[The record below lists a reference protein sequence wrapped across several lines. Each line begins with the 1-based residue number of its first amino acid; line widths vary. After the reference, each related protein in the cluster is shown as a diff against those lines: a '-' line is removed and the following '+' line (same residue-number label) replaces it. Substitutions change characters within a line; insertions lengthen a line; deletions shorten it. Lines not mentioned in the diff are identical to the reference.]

1 METIHI
7 YTDGACSGN
16 PGPGG
21 AAAILIRD
29 GKIYHRVGRGYKMT
43 TNNRM
48 EILAVTY
55 GAKAAL
61 QRIPEPSGIIFHTDS
76 QIVYGGLALGWKKNA
91 NKDLWKELD
100 TVLTDLRKT
109 HKVHFEKAKGHSDD
123 MWNNAVD
130 ALAVK
135 LRMLPEKKLLEDSE
149 YGNNPGAEA
158 HTLFSSAEND
168 SRTNIEY
175 AIRELVR
182 RQSTENDISMAEIL
196 AKEPVPAGVTFK
208 KAFGIYVGCMKQ
220 VEGDKFLVIRNN
232 EQIEL

>member
-1 METIHI
+1 MNTIHI

-29 GKIYHRVGRGYKMT
+29 GKVFHRVGRGYKNT

-55 GAKAAL
+55 GAKAVL
-61 QRIPEPSGIIFHTDS
+61 QRVTEPTEVVFHTDS

-91 NKDLWKELD
+91 NKDLWQELD
-100 TVLTDLRKT
+100 TVLTDLFKT

-123 MWNNAVD
+123 KWNNAVD

-135 LRMLPEKKLLEDSE
+135 LRMMRKNKMLDDNG
-149 YGNNPGAEA
+149 YGNNPAVKP
-158 HTLFSSAEND
+158 HTLFSDGEND
-168 SRTNIEY
+168 TRTDKEST
-175 AIRELVR
+175 IRKLVKR
-182 RQSTENDISMAEIL
+182 YLDESEVSMAEFL
-196 AKEPVPAGVTFK
+196 AGEPVPTGMTFK
-208 KAFGIYVGCMKQ
+208 KAFEIYVGCMKQ
-220 VEGDKFLVIRNN
+220 VKGDKFIVIRNN